1 MDYRLIILVFTGAL
15 VSVAFCQTRQYYFV
29 STSKTWTDAQ
39 SHCRNVFTDLA
50 TIENTADLYAV
61 TSIAPNTGKAW
72 IGLHDDLQNSWRW
85 SLNDSSF
92 YGVGEAAFRNW
103 YPGSPNNLNGQQ
115 QYCVALLSGSPY
127 NGEWDDRYCGNN
139 YSFVCYNGTIN
150 GEASF
155 VKVNSTVNWTDAQ
168 SFCRNNYVDLASIR
182 NQTEN
187 QKIAVLANGVFVWIG
202 LYRQKVWSDGTD
214 YLFQY
219 WASGQPDSGNERCVA
234 ADFSDSGRWSDEL
247 CSNNF
252 PSICFTTMMFR
263 LTGQTKSSIT
273 LQWIKISNNV
283 GFILQFNGTETNI
296 SAPAGNGP
304 VIHTV
309 SSLTA
314 GTQYTF
320 TLYSVFENVRSSGVS
335 ITAVTAPLNT
345 DSFMSIAQN
354 ETSITLQWNKVN
366 SNVSFV
372 LQFNG
377 TETSISAPAGNGPVN
392 HTVSSLTA
400 GTQYTFTLYSVFENV
415 RSSGVSITA
424 VTGVDCINSQC
435 FDPCQN
441 YTALNNDWRSTNNT
455 NIQDLHCDRN
465 IDWQGWYRLFLGQS
479 SARIPERCIDSNRCG
494 THAPLWVTQP
504 HPTQVGEIVNRTVCN
519 TWLGSCCYFNSHT
532 IKVKL
537 CYGNYYVYKL
547 EKPVTCYLAYCAEAN
562 GTDPEVP
569 STTMSPAPS
578 NAQNLISSGQN
589 ETSITLQWNKVNNNV
604 SYVLQ
609 FNGTET
615 NISAPAG
622 NGPLNHTVSSLTAGT
637 QYTFTLY
644 SVFENVRSSGLSITA
659 VTSPS
664 NAQNLISSGQNE
676 TSITLQWNKVN
687 NNVSFV
693 LQFNG
698 TETNISAPAGNGP
711 VTHTVSSLTAG
722 TQYTFTLYSVFEN
735 VRSSG
740 VSITAVTA
748 PSNAQNL
755 ISSGQTETSI
765 TLQWNKVNNNVS
777 FLLQFN
783 VTETSISA
791 PAGNGPVIY
800 TVSSLTA
807 GTQYTFTLYSVFEN
821 VRSSGV
827 SITAVT
833 APSNAQNLISSG
845 QNETSITLQ
854 WNKVNNNVS
863 FVLQFNGTET
873 SISAPAGNGP
883 VTHTVSSLTAGT
895 QYTFTLYSV
904 FENVRSSGV
913 SITAVTAPSNAQNLI
928 SSGQNETS
936 ITLQWNKVN
945 NNVSFVLQFNGTETS
960 ISAPAGNGP
969 VTHTVSSLTAGTQY
983 TFTLYSVFENVRSS
997 GVNIT
1002 AVTAPSNAQNL
1013 ISSGQ
1018 NETSITLQWNKVNNN
1033 VSFVLQFNGTETE
1046 ISAPAGNGPL
1056 NQTVSSLTA
1065 GTQYTF
1071 TLYSVFENVRS
1082 SGVNITAVTAPSNAQ
1097 NLISSGQTET
1107 SITLQ
1112 WNKVNNNVSFVL
1124 QFNGTE
1130 TSISAPA
1137 GNGPV
1142 IHTVSSL
1149 TAGTQYTFTLY
1160 SVFENIRS
1168 RGVNITAVTAP
1179 SNAQNLIS
1187 SGQNETSITLQ
1198 WNKVNN
1204 NVNFVLQFNGTETSI
1219 SAPAGNGPVTHT
1231 VSSLTAGTQYT
1242 FTLYSVFENVRS
1254 SGVNITAVTAPSNA
1268 QNLISSGQN
1277 ETSITLQWNKVNN
1290 NVSFLLQFNGTETS
1304 ISAPAG
1310 NGPVTHTVSSL
1321 TAGTQYTF
1329 TLYSVFE
1336 NVRSSG
1342 VSITAVTAP
1351 LNAQNLISSGQ
1362 NETSITLQWN
1372 KVNNNVNFVLQFN
1385 GTETSISAP
1394 AGNGPLNQTVSSLTA
1409 GTQYTFTLYS
1419 VFENVRSSGVNIT
1432 AVTAPS
1438 NAQNLIS
1445 SGQNETSITLQWNK
1459 VNNNVNFVL
1468 QFNGTETSISAPA
1481 GNGPLNQTVSSLTAG
1496 TQYTFTL
1503 YSVFENVRSS
1513 GVSITAV
1520 TAPSNAQN
1528 LISSGQTE
1536 TSITLQWNKV
1546 NNNVSF
1552 VLQFNGTETS
1562 ISAPAG
1568 NGPLNQT
1575 VSSLTA
1581 GTQYTF
1587 TLYSVFENIRS
1598 SGVSI
1603 TAVTAPS
1610 NAQNLISSG
1619 QTETS
1624 ITLQWNKVNNNVS
1637 FVLQFNG
1644 TETSISAPAGNGPVI
1659 HTISS
1664 LTAGTQYTFTLYSV
1678 FENIRSRGVNITAV
1692 TAPSNAQN
1700 LISSGQNETSITLQ
1714 WNKVNNNVSFVLQFN
1729 GTETSISAPA
1739 GNGPVTHTVSSLTA
1753 GTQYTFTL
1761 YSVFENIRSS
1771 GVSITAV
1778 TAPSNAQNLISSGQ
1792 NETSITLQW
1801 NKVNN
1806 NVSFVLQFNGTETS
1820 ISAPAGNG
1828 PVITL
1833 SHLSLLELNTHSL
1846 STLCLRT
1853 SEAVESALLQSLL
1866 LQMHKTSYH
1875 QDKQKPASLCS
1886 GIKST
1891 TMSALFSSL
1900 MVQRQASVHQLEM
1913 DQ

>member
-424 VTGVDCINSQC
+424 VT
-435 FDPCQN
+435 
-441 YTALNNDWRSTNNT
+441 
-455 NIQDLHCDRN
+455 
-465 IDWQGWYRLFLGQS
+465 
-479 SARIPERCIDSNRCG
+479 
-494 THAPLWVTQP
+494 
-504 HPTQVGEIVNRTVCN
+504 
-519 TWLGSCCYFNSHT
+519 
-532 IKVKL
+532 
-537 CYGNYYVYKL
+537 
-547 EKPVTCYLAYCAEAN
+547 
-562 GTDPEVP
+562 
-569 STTMSPAPS
+569 APS

-1432 AVTAPS
+1432 AVTAPLNAQNLISSGQNETSITLQWNKVNNNVSFVLQFNGTETSISAPAGNGPVTHTVSSLTAGTQYTFTLYSVFENVRSSGVSITAVTAPS